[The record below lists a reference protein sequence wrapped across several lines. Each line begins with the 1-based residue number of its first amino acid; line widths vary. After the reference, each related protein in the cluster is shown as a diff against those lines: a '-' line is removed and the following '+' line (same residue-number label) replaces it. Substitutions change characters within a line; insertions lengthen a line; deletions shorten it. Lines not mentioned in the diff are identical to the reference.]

1 MRLFRIIVVWTALL
15 GVARA
20 DDDNQTRARAHFEIG
35 NGMYRLGDYPGALR
49 EFAAGYELT
58 KKPGFLINLG
68 HTYRKLH
75 DLARAKEMYQRYLA
89 VTPPDDPARAQLQQ
103 VLSDIET
110 ELRSQP
116 PHAPEPIPSPAPAL
130 IPTTPT
136 LSASATAP
144 TPPRRRNRAMIVSGA
159 VLGVLGVGL
168 VAGGGATASLADGL
182 AQELNDLDAR
192 RGTFDPSKA
201 DQYHLDRSL
210 EGSLLGIGA
219 AFAVTGIVLIA
230 VGAR

>member
-15 GVARA
+15 GAARA

-35 NGMYRLGDYPGALR
+35 NGMYRLGDYRGALR

-68 HTYRKLH
+68 QTYRKLH
-75 DLARAKEMYQRYLA
+75 DLVRAKEMYQRYLA
-89 VTPPDDPARAQLQQ
+89 VTPTDDPARAQAQL
-103 VLSDIET
+103 VLADIEA

-116 PHAPEPIPSPAPAL
+116 PLAPESIPSPEPAL
-130 IPTTPT
+130 IPATPT
-136 LSASATAP
+136 TLSTSAVP
-144 TPPRRRNRAMIVSGA
+144 MPPRRRNRAMIVSGA
-159 VLGVLGVGL
+159 VLGILGVGL
-168 VAGGGATASLADGL
+168 VAGGGATASLADAL
-182 AQELNDLDAR
+182 AKELNDLDAR
-192 RGTFDPSKA
+192 RGTFDPSKD
-201 DQYHLDRSL
+201 DQYRLDRAL

-230 VGAR
+230 VGSR